1 MQKLHENKGCW
12 QAARNLASSCSC
24 LPFSVNAAQGIAEPY
39 TLITF
44 APVQGF
50 ISASRKLR
58 DLYGSSLL
66 LSYLARAILQDAEKK
81 LGADCVISPALVSTS
96 RGTPNQL
103 VIRGDYRRGHGRDA
117 LQKAWAGVLGGCR
130 GWIEEQLRPQFRF
143 EWESAWKQVQLHSW
157 EYFHSQGA
165 TISEARELLRD
176 QKQARAWE
184 AVNWTGESSTLSS
197 SEAVC
202 RPLMGAVI
210 DPREIPPGALNEEAN
225 AFCAALVGN
234 SQLGEAFLGRGEQLS
249 IAELVKRLVTYEPI
263 ARRAF
268 EGESYRE
275 LRPESF
281 RELASAGTVVWFMAD
296 GDSVGEHLRR
306 LGQSSDEATAL
317 NEFSGAMRHWA
328 QSLYDA
334 VPAAMGEKATVIYAG
349 GDDLLGA
356 LHDIPGERPE
366 DLLLSPLGSDDLW
379 HWLQSFH
386 GVIWPQHGQ
395 QGLTVSMGLAWCRG
409 QVPQREALAQV
420 RNAEKAAKQ
429 AGRNRFALRLLFS
442 GGRHLEWICPWQL
455 LGPLLSA
462 YRDREQRSGSQAL
475 WRHLSDDLEWLA
487 ARDGLSQKVAE
498 TLWGAYFGDR
508 LSPPANHDEHTPIGP
523 TTIHEPLEEW
533 MRHMALVLATLSKAR

>member
-1 MQKLHENKGCW
+1 M
-12 QAARNLASSCSC
+12 AADA
-24 LPFSVNAAQGIAEPY
+24 GIAQPF

-66 LSYLARAILQDAEKK
+66 LSYLARAILQDAETR
-81 LGADCVISPALVSTS
+81 LGKDCVISPALVNTS

-117 LQKAWAGVLGGCR
+117 LQKAWDGVLEGCR
-130 GWIEEQLRPQFRF
+130 SWLEEQLHRQFHF
-143 EWESAWKQVQLHSW
+143 EWQSAWKQVQLHSW

-165 TISEARELLRD
+165 TIAEARERLRD
-176 QKQARAWE
+176 LKQARAWQ
-184 AVNWTGESSTLSS
+184 AVNWTGESSSLSS

-210 DPREIPPGALNEEAN
+210 DPRNLSEAALKEESE
-225 AFCAALVGN
+225 AFRAALVGN
-234 SQLGEAFLGRGEQLS
+234 TLLGEAFLPEGEQLS
-249 IAELVKRLVTYEPI
+249 IPELVKRLVTYEPI
-263 ARRAF
+263 ARRVF
-268 EGESYRE
+268 QGENYND

-306 LGQSSDEATAL
+306 LGASSDEAKAL
-317 NEFSGAMRHWA
+317 NRFSGAMRRWA
-328 QSLYDA
+328 QSLYDS
-334 VPAAMGEKATVIYAG
+334 VPAAIEDKATVIYAG

-366 DLLLSPLGSDDLW
+366 DPPRAALDSDDLW
-379 HWLQSFH
+379 RWLQTFH
-386 GVIWPQHGQ
+386 GDIWPEHHQ
-395 QGLTVSMGLAWCRG
+395 QGLTSSMGLAWSRG

-420 RNAEKAAKQ
+420 REAENAAKR

-442 GGRHLEWICPWQL
+442 GGQHLQWICPWEL
-455 LGPLLSA
+455 LGPVLSA
-462 YRDREQRSGSQAL
+462 YRDREQRGGSQAL

-487 ARDGLSQKVAE
+487 ARGGLTHRVAE
-498 TLWGAYFGDR
+498 NLWQVYFGDR
-508 LSPPANHDEHTPIGP
+508 LSPPPVLSDGLPFSTA
-523 TTIHEPLEEW
+523 TIHEPLEEW
-533 MRHMALVLATLSKAR
+533 MRHMAIVLATLSKDR